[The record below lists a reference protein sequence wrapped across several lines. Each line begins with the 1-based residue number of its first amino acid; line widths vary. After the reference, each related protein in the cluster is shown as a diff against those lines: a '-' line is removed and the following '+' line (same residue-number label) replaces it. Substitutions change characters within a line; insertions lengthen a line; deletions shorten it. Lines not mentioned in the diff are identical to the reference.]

1 MYIFLLPLL
10 NPKKS
15 SIIYNQKNIPIQGG
29 YENTAANKQ
38 SNRIGENMIN
48 VLTSGESAQYIIVQ
62 VFVFLIVMLVSL
74 PLHEYAHGA
83 AAKLLGDDTAENS
96 GRLTLNP
103 LAHLDGMGTL
113 AMLLFGIGWA
123 RPIPINPSK
132 CTKVKPKAAMAITA
146 LAGPLTNLI
155 LGFISVVIMQFIFYA
170 NYDIITSE
178 KESPELYLL
187 YAAESVANINVY
199 LAVFNLL
206 PIPPFDGSR
215 IFLSFLPTKLYFKVM
230 KYERVIMGIIMILL
244 LFGILSLPLRSLSNA
259 IMGGMIDITG
269 FVKNFFY

>member
-170 NYDIITSE
+170 NYNIITSE

>member
-1 MYIFLLPLL
+1 M
-10 NPKKS
+10 
-15 SIIYNQKNIPIQGG
+15 YNQKNIPIQGG
-29 YENTAANKQ
+29 YENKAANRQ

-48 VLTSGESAQYIIVQ
+48 ILTSGESAQYIIVW

-123 RPIPINPSK
+123 KPIPINPSK

-170 NYDIITSE
+170 NYDIIMSG
-178 KESPELYLL
+178 KESMELYLL

>member
-269 FVKNFFY
+269 FVKSFFY